1 MLLATDENADA
12 NFCSSD
18 CDPMSMLLAAKLE
31 NIAAFDASEATRLQR
46 TFEAEQEAY
55 EDLRIALL
63 IQSEEDSTAL
73 NSEALIEK
81 DFQLASE
88 AQEEEARAIKLQ
100 EEKDSLLASQA
111 QAEEEKEYSA
121 LKEQLTKDTEMA
133 KQLHEDLVSRV
144 NSIVSKG
151 DIVGLKA
158 LIEGGLDCS
167 VISSVGAQHSPLQ
180 LSVKAQ
186 QFEVCKILLENGA
199 VVDWVDASGDTA
211 LHNAAESNRLV
222 FIKLLLE
229 TKAKVDVKN
238 KLGQTALTLAA
249 KGGYGEAVELLLQ
262 GGAYIYHKD
271 GANKMPLQYVP
282 FLSRSLKAK
291 LEGMMG
297 WGLLEAARKGRG
309 DSVMSLMDRG
319 ASVFLSDEHNRT
331 ALHYAAAGGH
341 SLVVEFL
348 LQRNA
353 DPSALDRERQTPLHK
368 AAAANAVHVFV
379 TLLRHGARPTPDA
392 KGRLPLQLC
401 CNPTSHSQMAL
412 AEAAASKKEADPCKD
427 A

>member
-1 MLLATDENADA
+1 MLMTTDENADA
-12 NFCSSD
+12 NFCSSE
-18 CDPMSMLLAAKLE
+18 CDPMSLLLDAKLE
-31 NIAAFDASEATRLQR
+31 NIAAFDASEAKRLQR
-46 TFEAEQEAY
+46 TYEVEHEAH

-73 NSEALIEK
+73 NSEALIER

-88 AQEEEARAIKLQ
+88 AQEAEARAIKLQ
-100 EEKDSLLASQA
+100 EEKDLLLASQA
-111 QAEEEKEYSA
+111 QAEEEKEFSA
-121 LKEQLTKDTEMA
+121 FKEQLTKDTEIA
-133 KQLHEDLVSRV
+133 RQLHEELVTRV
-144 NSIVSKG
+144 SCIVTKG
-151 DIVGLKA
+151 DVLGLKG
-158 LIEGGLDCS
+158 LVEGGLDCS
-167 VISSVGAQHSPLQ
+167 ITSSVGLQHSPLQ
-180 LSVKAQ
+180 LSVKSH
-186 QFEVCKILLENGA
+186 QFEACKILLENRA
-199 VVDWVDASGDTA
+199 AVDWVDASGDTA
-211 LHNAAESNRLV
+211 LHNAAESNKLA

-229 TKAKVDVKN
+229 AKAKVDVKN

-282 FLSRSLKAK
+282 FLSRSLKSK

-331 ALHYAAAGGH
+331 ALHYAAGGGH

-348 LQRNA
+348 LQRSA
-353 DPSALDRERQTPLHK
+353 DPSVLDRERQTPLHK
-368 AAAANAVHVFV
+368 AAAANAVHVYV
-379 TLLRHGARPTPDA
+379 TLLRHGARPTLDA
-392 KGRLPLQLC
+392 KGRLPLHLC
-401 CNPTSHSQMAL
+401 CNPTIHSQMTL
-412 AEAAASKKEADPCKD
+412 AEAAAGKNENSTTKDP
-427 A
+427 